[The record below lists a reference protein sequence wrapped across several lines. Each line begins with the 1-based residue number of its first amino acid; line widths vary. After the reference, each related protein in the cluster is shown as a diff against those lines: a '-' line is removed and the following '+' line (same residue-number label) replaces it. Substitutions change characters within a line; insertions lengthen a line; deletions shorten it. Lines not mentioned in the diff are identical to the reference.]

1 MARNSV
7 NCRIS
12 NMIPSLDEVV
22 HLNNVAVRHFESF
35 SLAVAKEYFRQA
47 AKVVCKL
54 LDATSVPES
63 TLIGYSS
70 PIHGGWS
77 KPPIPANVNPKSGN
91 DIFIFARTVFLERR
105 PNDAMWLRVYL
116 AFTLFNLAIAVH
128 VEATLHSRLA
138 IRFEAASRLYQM
150 SFCTLKQ
157 IGYVGDDLL
166 LVSIFNNS
174 GAIYFSEFARYGDAK
189 QCFITVSQLL
199 ASRKSD
205 SMWRF
210 LNNTEVAEL
219 IMNLFIQEVR
229 CAPVA

>member
-1 MARNSV
+1 MT
-7 NCRIS
+7 
-12 NMIPSLDEVV
+12 PSLDKVV

-35 SLAVAKEYFRQA
+35 RLAIAKEYFRQA
-47 AKVVCKL
+47 AKIVCKL
-54 LDATSVPES
+54 LHSTSLPES
-63 TLIGYSS
+63 TSAGYNS

-77 KPPIPANVNPKSGN
+77 KTPIPAHVNPKSAN

-105 PNDAMWLRVYL
+105 PNDARWLRVYL

-128 VEATLHSRLA
+128 VEATIHSRLA

-166 LVSIFNNS
+166 LISIFNNA
-174 GAIYFSEFARYGDAK
+174 GAIYYSEFARYGDAK
-189 QCFITVSQLL
+189 QCFQTVSQLL
-199 ASRKSD
+199 ASRKAN
-205 SMWRF
+205 SMSRS